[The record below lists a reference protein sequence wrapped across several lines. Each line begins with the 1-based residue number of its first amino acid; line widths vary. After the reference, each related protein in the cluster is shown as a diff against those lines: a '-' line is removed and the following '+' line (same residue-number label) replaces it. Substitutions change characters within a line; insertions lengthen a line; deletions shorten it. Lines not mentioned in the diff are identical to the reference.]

1 MRKSALL
8 KLGAGIVAMALVCG
22 CAALGKGPSDE
33 ELIGRLLENWKSAG
47 EAQDLDAQ
55 MALISENFEGEQGG
69 KDELKEFMLEAK
81 DMGYLDDME
90 VIVDDV
96 EVKIDGTSATAYPM
110 IIETGMGEATIGL
123 ELTKE
128 AGGWMVTGMEMEY

>member
-8 KLGAGIVAMALVCG
+8 KLGAGVVVMALVCG
-22 CAALGKGPSDE
+22 CAAMGKGPSDE
-33 ELIGRLLENWKSAG
+33 ELIGRLLETWKATG
-47 EAQDLDAQ
+47 EAQDIDGQ

-81 DMGYLDDME
+81 DMGYLEDMK
-90 VIVDDV
+90 VILEEA
-96 EVKIDGTSATAYPM
+96 EVKIEGATATAYPM

-123 ELTKE
+123 QLTKE

>member
-1 MRKSALL
+1 MCKSALL
-8 KLGAGIVAMALVCG
+8 RLSAGVVVIALVCG
-22 CAALGKGPSDE
+22 CATFGKGPSDE
-33 ELIGRLLENWKSAG
+33 ELIEGMLDTWKAAA
-47 EAQDLDAQ
+47 EAQDIDAQ
-55 MALISENFEGEQGG
+55 MGLFSENFEGEQGG
-69 KDELKEFMLEAK
+69 KDELKEFLLEAK

-96 EVKIDGTSATAYPM
+96 ELKIDGTAATAYPLV
-110 IIETGMGEATIGL
+110 IETAMGSATVGL

>member
-1 MRKSALL
+1 MRKSTLL
-8 KLGAGIVAMALVCG
+8 KVSAGVVVMVLVCG
-22 CAALGKGPSDE
+22 CAAIGKGPSDE
-33 ELIGRLLENWKSAG
+33 ELIGRLLETWKATG
-47 EAQDLDAQ
+47 EAQDIDGQ

-81 DMGYLDDME
+81 DMGYLEDMK
-90 VIVDDV
+90 INLDDV
-96 EVKIDGTSATAYPM
+96 EVKIDGTTATAYPM
-110 IIETGMGEATIGL
+110 IIETAMGEATIGL